1 MKTNCYFLIISL
13 AILSAFSCEDVIE
26 VAVPSE
32 EPRLIIDAL
41 IRVDTLQP
49 TTLISVKVSET
60 NSFFE
65 TVPPANLQQ
74 ISLVNLDFPD
84 GGPVPPVLIEENPGT
99 GVYQKI
105 YPTSYLLKGRLFLQI
120 DFEDEFFVAY
130 TEFVPTVP
138 IDSIE
143 NGDGFIGDEDDTEVI
158 VTFTDNPERNDF
170 NLFDFGFGNFL
181 VTEDE
186 FYQGQNFSFSYFYDE
201 PLDAGDEVEVS
212 IMGVD
217 QDFANYMDKLIEQ
230 SEGDFGP
237 FETPSITVRGNFI
250 NATTIDNE
258 NNFDNTNTTDNFAL
272 GYFAIV
278 QEYKQ
283 SLTID

>member
-1 MKTNCYFLIISL
+1 MM
-13 AILSAFSCEDVIE
+13 SCEDVIE
-26 VAVPSE
+26 VTVPSE

-49 TTLISVKVSET
+49 TTLITVKVSQT

-84 GGPVPPVLIEENPGT
+84 GGPVPPVLIEEEPGT
-99 GVYQKI
+99 GIYSKI

-130 TEFVPTVP
+130 TEFVPTAP

-143 NGDGFIGDEDDTEVI
+143 NGDGFIGDEDDTEI
-158 VTFTDNPERNDF
+158 IITFSDDAERDDF
-170 NLFDFGFGNFL
+170 NLFDFGFGNYL

-186 FYQGQNFSFSYFYDE
+186 FYQGQTFSFSYYYDE
-201 PLDAGDEVEVS
+201 ELNAGDEVEVS
-212 IMGVD
+212 MMGVD
-217 QDFANYMDKLIEQ
+217 QDFANYMNKLIEQ

-258 NNFDNTNTTDNFAL
+258 NNFDNTNTIDNFAL
-272 GYFAIV
+272 GYFAVV

-283 SLTID
+283 TLIID